1 MNKQS
6 RVNIYNAIKK
16 IDKSGARVKLTLEF
30 FSLQF
35 NHVY

>member
-16 IDKSGARVKLTLEF
+16 IGKSGARVKLTLEF
-30 FSLQF
+30 FF
-35 NHVY
+35 FAI